1 MKDELLKKLDR
12 ISDLEDRRLLKNI
25 LLNVFDKIIEHN
37 MDMYET
43 LEKNIYNEIEDTFEK
58 YYVYTTVD
66 RKNNIDPIS
75 DFYHPMC
82 KDDLEES
89 IVNLGTAAKDLKEGA
104 RVNVA
109 TLFME
114 MPLMDLNK
122 LIFQKRYFNCNVET
136 EERTYNCKATLKKS
150 NKYLNQIEHLY
161 RVFQFNEKDWKTV
174 NYGYAHKFVDVYIE
188 DLIDIEEDEVI
199 KSFTIELEEYQKF
212 KKTNMIM
219 FWNVKEIEIEDKSFP
234 KPLLDSVHYEH
245 NLDVDIRNR
254 DCGFL
259 INNNHNYIK
268 YIKVTN
274 NNIIVANNSDNQ
286 GTWNVI
292 QIENAS
298 RNIRKNNY
306 LYKELNNKRNLGF
319 IGRFAN
325 EKALVLRTRGELARL
340 FQSYDLSKEL
350 VFYDVS
356 IVENYKKE
364 IQTIDLNHFLDNN
377 LRNDPKRSFMILK
390 FRSTSSD
397 DFLLGEK
404 LSFFTSVAGLMFP
417 EYKCVG
423 EVV

>member
-25 LLNVFDKIIEHN
+25 LLNVFDDIVDHN
-37 MDMYET
+37 MSMYET
-43 LEKNIYNEIEDTFEK
+43 LERNIYNEIEDTFEK
-58 YYVYTTVD
+58 YYVSTTVD
-66 RKNNIDPIS
+66 SRNNIDPIS

-82 KDDLEES
+82 KGDLEES
-89 IVNLGTAAKDLKEGA
+89 IIDLKTVAKNLKEGIK
-104 RVNVA
+104 VNVT

-114 MPLMDLNK
+114 MPLIDLNK
-122 LIFQKRYFNCNVET
+122 LILEKRHFNCNVET
-136 EERTYNCKATLKKS
+136 EQGTYNCKATLKKS

-174 NYGYAHKFVDVYIE
+174 NYGYAHKFVDVFIE
-188 DLIDIEEDEVI
+188 EVIDIGEDEEI
-199 KSFTIELEEYQKF
+199 KAFTIDLEEYQKN
-212 KKTNMIM
+212 KKTNIIM

-245 NLDVDIRNR
+245 NLDINGRDY

-259 INNNHNYIK
+259 INNNHDYIK
-268 YIKVTN
+268 YIKQTDH
-274 NNIIVANNSDNQ
+274 NIIVANNSDNQ

-292 QIENAS
+292 QIESAN
-298 RNIRKNNY
+298 RNIRKNNN
-306 LYKELNNKRNLGF
+306 LYKELNNRRNLGF

-325 EKALVLRTRGELARL
+325 EKALVIRTRGELARL

-350 VFYDVS
+350 AFYDVS
-356 IVENYKKE
+356 IVEDYKKE
-364 IQTIDLNHFLDNN
+364 IQTVDLNHFLDNN
-377 LRNDPKRSFMILK
+377 LRNDPKRSFMVLK
-390 FRSTSSD
+390 FRSISND

-404 LSFFTSVAGLMFP
+404 LSFFTSIAGLMFP

-423 EVV
+423 EVM